1 MLTAVLLLSF
11 AALVQG
17 QAQCS
22 YSDASITARWQ
33 VVNGEL
39 TVEFTNKKVGNN
51 QWTAIAWGPGM
62 QDLDVVIF
70 RVSNGKASVATGVTK
85 GYGPPIFDSKLNVAP
100 QQITYNNN
108 ELKAI
113 ITRPIGNLKDCTTW
127 NFIPANALENGEPSY
142 HEIPPVSIKK
152 CPAECK
158 KKLF

>member
-22 YSDASITARWQ
+22 YSDDSITARWQ

-62 QDLDVVIF
+62 
-70 RVSNGKASVATGVTK
+70 
-85 GYGPPIFDSKLNVAP
+85 
-100 QQITYNNN
+100 
-108 ELKAI
+108 
-113 ITRPIGNLKDCTTW
+113 
-127 NFIPANALENGEPSY
+127 FIPANALENGEPSY